1 MKLSAPIFRLK
12 HKAKKLS
19 RETGVP
25 LSQALNQIARNEGFS
40 SWSLLASRVSAHRLS
55 TQLFAQLK
63 PGDLIL
69 LGARPGH
76 GKTMMGLA
84 LIADALKAGGQGAF
98 FTLEYN
104 ERDVLERYRAVS
116 DEAGPQN
123 GKFRFDCSDAI
134 SANYIIDWLP
144 DAERET
150 LIVIDYLQLLDQK
163 RDNPRLSE
171 QLPALKAF
179 ACRTGAIVVCL
190 SQIDRSYEL
199 SGRLLPGITDI
210 RLPNALNLSLFNKA
224 CFLNNGDMRIDA
236 IG

>member
-25 LSQALNQIARNEGFS
+25 LSQALNQIAKDEGFS
-40 SWSLLASRVSAHRLS
+40 SWSLLASRASTHRLS
-55 TQLFAQLK
+55 TRLFAQLK
-63 PGDLIL
+63 SGDLIL
-69 LGARPGH
+69 LAARPGH

-84 LIADALKAGGQGAF
+84 LIADALKAGRQGAF

-104 ERDVLERYRAVS
+104 ERDVLERYRAVGG
-116 DEAGPQN
+116 EAGTGN
-123 GKFRFDCSDAI
+123 GKFCLDCSDAI
-134 SANYIIDWLP
+134 CADYIIDRLP
-144 DAERET
+144 DAERGT
-150 LIVIDYLQLLDQK
+150 VIVIDYLQLLDQK
-163 RDNPRLSE
+163 RNNPDISQ

-179 ACRTGAIVVCL
+179 ASKTGAIVVCL
-190 SQIDRSYEL
+190 SQIDRAYDL

-210 RLPNALNLSLFNKA
+210 RLPNALNLALFNKA
-224 CFLNNGDMRIDA
+224 CFLSNGEMRIDA